1 MMIVPNYV
9 GPSEIEGVGIFADA
23 PIKAGQPIWLLD
35 ERFDMQLREAEIERL
50 TEVQRKFVE
59 RYGYRHMTK
68 PGICIVEFDNGR
80 FMNHSDRPNTDFRD
94 VRVGRA
100 LRNITRGEEITCDYG
115 EFDPGYTMQSGR
127 NFVMAK

>member
-35 ERFDMQLREAEIERL
+35 ERFDMQLHETEIEL
-50 TEVQRKFVE
+50 LSEVQRSFVE
-59 RYGYRHMTK
+59 RYGYRHMTE
-68 PGICIVEFDNGR
+68 PGICVVEFDNGR

-94 VRVGRA
+94 ARVGRA
-100 LRNITRGEEITCDYG
+100 LRDIARGEELTCDYG
-115 EFDPGYTMQSGR
+115 EFDPSYTMQSGR
-127 NFVMAK
+127 MFVPAK